1 MQHQDPE
8 AVRGSY
14 INLEIYLICP
24 LHFRYPHPIVSVDL
38 QGDHLPSPLTFSHE
52 YSKRGRKWWTDFW
65 HELFWNLQQASL
77 IDFDHLWILKFS
89 NKNTKMVF
97 FFFKNL
103 HKHLPA
109 GNYDDLFVLKKT
121 SKSLLKA
128 LARKHVWQKEQ
139 SGKLPWIQRQCF
151 FVFPR
156 FHQFWQMLDGKQ
168 TVKENSDTSLPLKE
182 QRSREKISVKR
193 PEYFTFCLWWNN
205 NNLHV
210 LKGEQ
215 VKHY

>member
-38 QGDHLPSPLTFSHE
+38 QGDHVPSPLTFSHE

-89 NKNTKMVF
+89 NKNTKMAF
-97 FFFKNL
+97 FFFKDL

-109 GNYDDLFVLKKT
+109 GNYDDLFVLKK
-121 SKSLLKA
+121 
-128 LARKHVWQKEQ
+128 
-139 SGKLPWIQRQCF
+139 
-151 FVFPR
+151 
-156 FHQFWQMLDGKQ
+156 Q
-168 TVKENSDTSLPLKE
+168 TVNLYWRLWLENTFGKKSKVENCHESKGSVFLFFQDS
-182 QRSREKISVKR
+182 ISFDRCWMENK
-193 PEYFTFCLWWNN
+193 LWR
-205 NNLHV
+205 
-210 LKGEQ
+210 KTQTQ
-215 VKHY
+215 VYL